1 MDDVEAFLEEVI
13 PGLTEAETVLHNG
26 DAGPRKLLWSRT
38 DPVTLFGA
46 AMSKTGADEVASSF
60 DFLASRFSNC
70 SSFEYHVIAAGVSAD
85 LAYVVG
91 VEHTTASIGGE
102 PPMPYSLRVTTIF
115 RREDG
120 AWKIVHRHG
129 DALPDAD
136 IDSTHMQINRL
147 GYRRSDHDR

>member
-1 MDDVEAFLEEVI
+1 MDDVDAFLEAVM
-13 PGLTEAETVLHNG
+13 PGLTEAETTLHNG

-46 AMSKTGADEVASSF
+46 AMSKVGAEEVASSF

-70 SSFEYHVIAAGVSAD
+70 SSFEYQVIAAGVSAD

-91 VEHTTASIGGE
+91 VEHTTASVAGA
-102 PPMPYSLRVTTIF
+102 PSAPYALRVTTIF

-120 AWKIVHRHG
+120 AWRIVHRHG
-129 DALPDAD
+129 DAFPDAD
-136 IDSTHMQINRL
+136 VDSTHRQISRL
-147 GYRRSDHDR
+147 GYTRTDHDQ